1 MITRHLYTL
10 GSRKTILTI
19 RNESNIVTISY
30 YEHIMDAVIFN
41 GPYNIGVEHRP
52 IPTIRDP
59 NDAIVKVEV
68 AGICGSELHM
78 YRGHQ
83 STATGHIMV
92 WPELELLVSRALK
105 TIRLQ
110 QQRAMNSWVLCR
122 RLALRSTRIELA
134 TESCRS
140 SR

>member
-1 MITRHLYTL
+1 M
-10 GSRKTILTI
+10 LTV
-19 RNESNIVTISY
+19 RNKSNIVTISY
-30 YEHIMDAVIFN
+30 YGHIMEAVVFN
-41 GPYNIGVEHRP
+41 GPYNIGVEHKP

-92 WPELELLVSRALK
+92 WSELELLRFASTEGHTLTAAKGHEFVGTVQEIGSAVNTHRIGDRVVSIFSV
-105 TIRLQ
+105 T
-110 QQRAMNSWVLCR
+110 W
-122 RLALRSTRIELA
+122 
-134 TESCRS
+134 
-140 SR
+140 